1 MALVCDISTSQL
13 NPFVFLDCSTVNIGY
28 DITGLANV
36 SFTVIS
42 TSSSIDLS
50 SYQVISFG
58 SNSGGR
64 TDGTH
69 VAGRITYRGY
79 VTGYELG
86 SIPGTRVYEH
96 KLSLIAWGCKE

>member
-1 MALVCDISTSQL
+1 MALVCNITTAQL
-13 NPFVFLDCSTVNIGY
+13 NPFVFIDCASVNISY
-28 DITGLANV
+28 SVTGMTNV

-58 SNSGGR
+58 SNNGSR

-86 SIPGTRVYEH
+86 NIPGTRVYEH